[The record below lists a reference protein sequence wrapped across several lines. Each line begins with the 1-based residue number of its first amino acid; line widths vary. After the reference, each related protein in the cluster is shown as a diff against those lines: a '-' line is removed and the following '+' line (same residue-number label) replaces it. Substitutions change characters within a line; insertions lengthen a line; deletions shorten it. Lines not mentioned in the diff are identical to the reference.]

1 MMQMQGENQ
10 AVSWSGW
17 GTPEKASEQHMGV
30 IQVVNTTFLL
40 LKAPS
45 YLSPKFFPFLGVLVK
60 DTFKSHPELNETGS
74 KALGA
79 CHLHSYYL
87 GTVGV

>member
-1 MMQMQGENQ
+1 
-10 AVSWSGW
+10 
-17 GTPEKASEQHMGV
+17 MGL
-30 IQVVNTTFLL
+30 IRVVNTTFLPL
-40 LKAPS
+40 RAPS
-45 YLSPKFFPFLGVLVK
+45 YLSPKFFPLLGVSVQ

-87 GTVGV
+87 GTVEV